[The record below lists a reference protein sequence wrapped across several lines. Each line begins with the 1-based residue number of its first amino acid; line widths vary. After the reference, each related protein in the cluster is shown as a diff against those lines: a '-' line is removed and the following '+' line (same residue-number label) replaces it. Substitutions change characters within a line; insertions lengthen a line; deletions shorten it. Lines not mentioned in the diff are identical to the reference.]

1 MNSKKYF
8 TTKQTNRSLESE
20 MKVDMQ
26 PFTIIFF
33 FRDFQLMT
41 CTFNDRSLSSD
52 QNTKWFL
59 V

>member
-8 TTKQTNRSLESE
+8 TTKQTNRSLKRE

-33 FRDFQLMT
+33 RDFLLVM
-41 CTFNDRSLSSD
+41 CAFDDRSLSSD
-52 QNTKWFL
+52 QDIN
-59 V
+59 

>member
-8 TTKQTNRSLESE
+8 TTKQTNRSLERE

-33 FRDFQLMT
+33 RDFQSVM
-41 CTFNDRSLSSD
+41 CAFDDRSLSSD
-52 QNTKWFL
+52 QDTNWFL